1 MAELI
6 FIYNAKSGVTNA
18 LFDWA
23 HKIISPNTY
32 DCNLCSITYNNLGKQ
47 KKWKNFLE
55 NINIESR
62 FYYID
67 HLKDLPF
74 VKNPSE
80 LPCIYLKVDK
90 DIILIIDSYELNTFN
105 KVDELIHKL
114 NSCLVK
120 YDKIISKV
128 NYN

>member
-1 MAELI
+1 MLYLI
-6 FIYNAKSGVTNA
+6 GLTK
-18 LFDWA
+18 LFHQILMTVICA
-23 HKIISPNTY
+23 QLHTIIWVN
-32 DCNLCSITYNNLGKQ
+32 

-80 LPCIYLKVDK
+80 QRIYLKVDK
-90 DIILIIDSYELNTFN
+90 DIILIIDSMN
-105 KVDELIHKL
+105 
-114 NSCLVK
+114 
-120 YDKIISKV
+120 
-128 NYN
+128 